1 MDSMMLTTYKQQRKW
16 LVENG
21 FTEAGRANVWQKSY
35 ETFRVELWRA
45 TTNINSSYWELS
57 IVDYTGLE
65 DIPLFSLPDDL
76 DFNKLT
82 TLITLF
88 DSLQHDTATMANR

>member
-1 MDSMMLTTYKQQRKW
+1 MKQQYAW

-21 FTEAGRANVWQKSY
+21 FIQRVHSLVWIKSY
-35 ETFRVELWRA
+35 ETFNIELWRSNTGA
-45 TTNINSSYWELS
+45 WELS
-57 IVDYTGLE
+57 IVDWAD

>member
-1 MDSMMLTTYKQQRKW
+1 MTLTTYKQQYAW

-21 FTEAGRANVWQKSY
+21 FTENETELVWQKSY

-45 TTNINSSYWELS
+45 TSYWELS

-65 DIPLFSLPDDL
+65 DIPLFSLPADF

-82 TLITLF
+82 PVIKCYDELSAI
-88 DSLQHDTATMANR
+88 